1 MLYKNQ
7 GKYTQAEPL
16 LQRGLA
22 IQEKGPGR
30 EHANVATVLGNY
42 AGLLREMKTG
52 AAARE
57 LEVRAQAIRAAPAQK
72 NRPK

>member
-1 MLYKNQ
+1 VLYKNQ

-22 IQEKGPGR
+22 IREKVPGP
-30 EHANVATVLGNY
+30 EHPNVATVLGNY
-42 AGLLREMKTG
+42 AGLLREMKPG

-57 LEVRAQAIRAAPAQK
+57 LEVRAQAIRAAHAQK
-72 NRPK
+72 NPPK